1 MTEGGPHGL
10 LVALMEPDQSME
22 EEFNDWY
29 DLEHTPQMSSV
40 TGILSASR
48 WMCVEGWPR
57 YLAAYDLE
65 HVDVLMSDAYRG
77 ATGGHFTPWSRRIL
91 GRVRGWRRIALAG
104 TDASACVT
112 SPEAGA
118 LDFLQFADVDAAQAL
133 ADQLSELPEVIQTRV
148 FDIPDE
154 GLAAVVVEAGA
165 LADLPRELPGPEGRP
180 LLRGSAR
187 YVRHW
192 RRDPFAAFRAIDAGE
207 VH

>member
-1 MTEGGPHGL
+1 MTESGPHGL

-40 TGILSASR
+40 AGILSASR

-57 YLAAYDLE
+57 YMAAYDLE
-65 HVDVLMSDAYRG
+65 HVNVLGSESYRG

-91 GRVRGWRRIALAG
+91 KRVRGWRRIALAG
-104 TDASACVT
+104 TDAAAGLT

-118 LDFLQFADVDAAQAL
+118 LDFLQLADVDAARAL
-133 ADQLSELPEVIQTRV
+133 AEQLGHLPGVIQTRV

-165 LADLPRELPGPEGRP
+165 LADLPRELPAADARP
-180 LLRGSAR
+180 LLSGSAR

-192 RRDPFAAFRAIDAGE
+192 RRDPFKAFRAIDAGE

>member
-10 LVALMEPDQSME
+10 LVAIMEPDQAME

-40 TGILSASR
+40 AGILNAGR
-48 WMCVEGWPR
+48 WMCVDGWPR
-57 YLAAYDLE
+57 YMATYDLE
-65 HVDVLMSDAYRG
+65 HVDVLKSDAYRG

-91 GRVRGWRRIALAG
+91 SRVRGWRRIALAG
-104 TDASACVT
+104 VDAAAGTT
-112 SPEAGA
+112 SPDAGA
-118 LDFLQFADVDAAQAL
+118 LDFLELRDVDAAQELAAQIGAL
-133 ADQLSELPEVIQTRV
+133 PGVLQTRV

-154 GLAAVVVEAGA
+154 NLAALVVEAGA
-165 LADLPRELPGPEGRP
+165 LAGLPRDVAGSDPS

>member
-1 MTEGGPHGL
+1 MTENGPHGL
-10 LVALMEPDQSME
+10 LVALMEPDQGME

-40 TGILSASR
+40 GGILSASR

-57 YLAAYDLE
+57 YMAAYDLE
-65 HVDVLMSDAYRG
+65 HIDALGSESYRG

-91 GRVRGWRRIALAG
+91 ERVRGWRRIALAG
-104 TDASACVT
+104 IDSAAGIT
-112 SPEAGA
+112 SPDAGA
-118 LDFLQFADVDAAQAL
+118 LDFLQLADVDAARAL
-133 ADQLSELPEVIQTRV
+133 ADQLGHLPGVIQARV

-154 GLAAVVVEAGA
+154 DLAAVVVEAGA
-165 LADLPRELPGPEGRP
+165 LADLPPELPAADVRP

-192 RRDPFAAFRAIDAGE
+192 RRDPFKAFQAIDAGE
-207 VH
+207 VR

>member
-1 MTEGGPHGL
+1 MTESGPHGL

-29 DLEHTPQMSSV
+29 DLEHTPQMSAV
-40 TGILSASR
+40 AGILSASR

-57 YLAAYDLE
+57 YMAAYDLE
-65 HVDVLMSDAYRG
+65 HVDVLGSESYRG

-91 GRVRGWRRIALAG
+91 ERVRGWRRIALAG
-104 TDASACVT
+104 TDTAAAIT

-118 LDFLQFADVDAAQAL
+118 LDFLQLADVDAAKEL
-133 ADQLSELPEVIQTRV
+133 AERLGQLPGVIQARV
-148 FDIPDE
+148 FEIPDE

-165 LADLPRELPGPEGRP
+165 LADLPREPPAADGRP
-180 LLRGSAR
+180 LPRGSAR

-192 RRDPFAAFRAIDAGE
+192 RRDPFKAFQAIDAGE
-207 VH
+207 VR

>member
-1 MTEGGPHGL
+1 MTGSGPHGL

-29 DLEHTPQMSSV
+29 DLEHTPQMSGV
-40 TGILSASR
+40 EGILSASR

-57 YLAAYDLE
+57 YMAVYDLE
-65 HVDVLMSDAYRG
+65 HVDVLKSESYRG

-91 GRVRGWRRIALAG
+91 ERVRGWRRIALAG
-104 TDASACVT
+104 TDTAAGVT
-112 SPEAGA
+112 SAEAGA
-118 LDFLQFADVDAAQAL
+118 LDFLQLGDLDAARAL
-133 ADQLSELPEVIQTRV
+133 ADQLSELPGVIQARA

-165 LADLPRELPGPEGRP
+165 LGDLPRELPGANGRP